1 MSEMIEMI
9 RLSEWI
15 AKDRSSEEIQ
25 RQEMIDKLLS
35 SFSVE
40 RNADVERFA
49 HINAIPYEKANKGR
63 TYILV
68 DADMYPLGYFTRGLG
83 RLEYSADIPERL
95 WKKLIGVG
103 DGDATVLSCI
113 LLGQLA
119 RNDGISYGKLPK
131 GFLFDQMLSMV
142 YKGQD
147 ILGGRLLLAECNDDV
162 IGYYESRGFRH
173 LYKNNNNGLNQ
184 MVMIL

>member
-49 HINAIPYEKANKGR
+49 HINAI
-63 TYILV
+63 TI
-68 DADMYPLGYFTRGLG
+68 
-83 RLEYSADIPERL
+83 
-95 WKKLIGVG
+95 
-103 DGDATVLSCI
+103 
-113 LLGQLA
+113 
-119 RNDGISYGKLPK
+119 
-131 GFLFDQMLSMV
+131 
-142 YKGQD
+142 
-147 ILGGRLLLAECNDDV
+147 
-162 IGYYESRGFRH
+162 
-173 LYKNNNNGLNQ
+173 
-184 MVMIL
+184 

>member
-49 HINAIPYEKANKGR
+49 HINAIPYEKANKER

-68 DADMYPLGYFTRGLG
+68 DADMYPLGYFTLGLG

-95 WKKLIGVG
+95 WKKLRGVG
-103 DGDATVLSCI
+103 DGGCHGTIMHSSRA
-113 LLGQLA
+113 A
-119 RNDGISYGKLPK
+119 RK
-131 GFLFDQMLSMV
+131 
-142 YKGQD
+142 
-147 ILGGRLLLAECNDDV
+147 E
-162 IGYYESRGFRH
+162 
-173 LYKNNNNGLNQ
+173 
-184 MVMIL
+184 